1 MDENNQYGFA
11 MTKPL
16 SYGCIKK
23 KKHVPSLEE
32 LTELL
37 KSVNLD
43 DKLGHLF
50 IVDIKFED
58 VNKRTLLFNEIS
70 PPIFEK
76 NKKID
81 PYERSYSQVM
91 SRADIKK
98 RKNKEDQIF
107 SLPFNSKTHKTLKD
121 KMFVPLYAKDLY
133 FLTTR
138 AGWKV
143 TRTYEHFTFK
153 QDTFKKDFVVMN
165 QNARKPQKPKW
176 RNIFISL

>member
-11 MTKPL
+11 ITKPL

-58 VNKRTLLFNEIS
+58 VNKRTLLLILN
-70 PPIFEK
+70 
-76 NKKID
+76 
-81 PYERSYSQVM
+81 
-91 SRADIKK
+91 
-98 RKNKEDQIF
+98 
-107 SLPFNSKTHKTLKD
+107 LKTLTRFILRFLKRIKRSILTKD
-121 KMFVPLYAKDLY
+121 HVCK
-133 FLTTR
+133 
-138 AGWKV
+138 
-143 TRTYEHFTFK
+143 
-153 QDTFKKDFVVMN
+153 
-165 QNARKPQKPKW
+165 
-176 RNIFISL
+176 

>member
-16 SYGCIKK
+16 PYGCIKK
-23 KKHVPSLEE
+23 KKLVPSLEE
-32 LTELL
+32 LKTLL
-37 KSVNLD
+37 ENVTLE

-50 IVDIKFED
+50 LVDIKFAD
-58 VNKRTLLFNEIS
+58 VNKETLLFNEVY

-81 PYERSYSQVM
+81 PYERSCTQIM
-91 SRADIKK
+91 SRAQIKK
-98 RKNKEDQIF
+98 NKRKEDTLF
-107 SLPFNSKTHKTLKD
+107 LLPFNSKTHSTLKE
-121 KMFVPLYAKDLY
+121 KIFVPLYTEDPN
-133 FLTTR
+133 FLTTT

-143 TRTYEHFTFK
+143 TKIYEHYTFK

-165 QNARKPQKPKW
+165 QNANEPCKKQGRK
-176 RNIFISL
+176 RFL